1 MRRKNMVCRFAGV
14 LLMALLLCA
23 PQHSD
28 TASAGGAAD
37 FLIWIDVHQKVLT
50 LYQGRKIVQQWP
62 VATGTADMP
71 TPLGVFRINSRFAGE
86 MSGFGTCFLG
96 LNVPWGQYGIHGTN
110 RPNSIGNNA
119 SHGCIRMYVA
129 DAEKLYQLVPNWTRV
144 VIEGGPYGLLDVSLR
159 PLQSGDCG
167 SHVLAVQQRLK
178 ALGYYGGWSDGIY
191 GRGTMAAVR
200 KARKALGLAE
210 GDQVDWAFYQAIGLT
225 LFE

>member
-1 MRRKNMVCRFAGV
+1 MRRKNVVCRFAGV

-28 TASAGGAAD
+28 TASAGDTAD

-62 VATGTADMP
+62 VATGTADTP

-110 RPNSIGNNA
+110 RPGSIGSNA
-119 SHGCIRMYVA
+119 SHGCIRIFVQ
-129 DAEKLYQLVPNWTRV
+129 DSEELYGKVGNWSKV
-144 VIEGGPYGLLDVSLR
+144 VIQGGPYGQLDSSLR
-159 PLQSGDCG
+159 TLRPGDRN
-167 SHVLAVQQRLK
+167 SHVAAVQRRLIS
-178 ALGYYGGWSDGIY
+178 LGYLYGNADGVY
-191 GRGTMAAVR
+191 GTGTAAAVR
-200 KARKALGLAE
+200 RARKALGLQD
-210 GDQVDWAFYQAIGLT
+210 GDEVDAAFYRAIGLI

>member
-1 MRRKNMVCRFAGV
+1 MRRKNVVCRFAGV

-144 VIEGGPYGLLDVSLR
+144 VIEGGPVS
-159 PLQSGDCG
+159 
-167 SHVLAVQQRLK
+167 
-178 ALGYYGGWSDGIY
+178 
-191 GRGTMAAVR
+191 
-200 KARKALGLAE
+200 
-210 GDQVDWAFYQAIGLT
+210 
-225 LFE
+225 

>member
-1 MRRKNMVCRFAGV
+1 MRRKNVVCRFAGV

-62 VATGTADMP
+62 VATGTADTP

-96 LNVPWGQYGIHGTN
+96 LNVPWG
-110 RPNSIGNNA
+110 
-119 SHGCIRMYVA
+119 
-129 DAEKLYQLVPNWTRV
+129 L
-144 VIEGGPYGLLDVSLR
+144 
-159 PLQSGDCG
+159 
-167 SHVLAVQQRLK
+167 
-178 ALGYYGGWSDGIY
+178 
-191 GRGTMAAVR
+191 
-200 KARKALGLAE
+200 
-210 GDQVDWAFYQAIGLT
+210 
-225 LFE
+225 